1 MIFGKHLLTA
11 ALALVLA
18 IAHCLPALAEPKI
31 YIDLSAPAA
40 RKIPLAIQ
48 GFGYIGKDGANEP
61 VVKEIAKEIVDA
73 LRSDLLF
80 SNLFGIIDE
89 KAHPSTLQEP
99 HDTVADFEKWRQ
111 AGADGLIKG
120 GFSVE
125 GGRLTIEIRYF
136 DCLSEKQVTGRRFT
150 GSVAN
155 ARRVVHYFSD
165 MLHEELTG
173 ERGIFTTRI
182 MFVSPKS
189 GNKEVYIADY
199 DGKNAIQITRNGSTN
214 LFPQWAPDG
223 KSVIYVS
230 YKKRFPFLYRLDLA
244 TGKDTVISSR
254 PGVNI
259 GARFSP
265 DGTKIALTLSG
276 PKSPEL
282 NLLDLKTGGYTRLTD
297 NYAIDISPAWSA
309 DGSALAFVSD
319 SAGNPNIFMLNFS
332 DNKPKRLTYTGA
344 FNASP
349 AWSPDSGR
357 IAFARQDN
365 GRFNIWVMDPDG
377 SDAAQLTFEGNNK
390 NPSWSPD
397 GRHLIFSSES
407 RGQSSLYIMRPD
419 GTGLTRLSTG
429 IGNETAP
436 VWSPL
441 PLPLQR

>member
-1 MIFGKHLLTA
+1 MVFGKYLSIFAVALTMT
-11 ALALVLA
+11 V
-18 IAHCLPALAEPKI
+18 AHCLPAQAEPKV

-40 RKIPLAIQ
+40 KKIPLAIQ
-48 GFGYIGKDGANEP
+48 EFRYIGKDGANEP
-61 VVKEIAKEIVDA
+61 VVKEISKELVDA
-73 LRSDLLF
+73 LRSDLVF

-89 KAHPSTLQEP
+89 KAHPSTAQEP
-99 HDTVADFEKWRQ
+99 ADTVADFAKWRK
-111 AGADGLIKG
+111 AGVDALIKG

-125 GGRLTIEIRYF
+125 GGRLTVEARYF
-136 DCLSEKQVTGRRFT
+136 DCLSEKQVAGRKFT

-155 ARRVVHYFSD
+155 ARRIMHYFSD

-182 MFVSPKS
+182 MFVSARG

-199 DGKNAIQITRNGSTN
+199 DGKNAVQVTRNGSTN

-230 YKKRFPFLYRLDLA
+230 YKRRFPFLYRLDLT
-244 TGKDTVISSR
+244 TGRDAVISSR
-254 PGVNI
+254 PGINI

-276 PKSPEL
+276 PRSPEL
-282 NLLDLKTGGYTRLTD
+282 NLLDLKTGEYTRLTD
-297 NYAIDISPAWSA
+297 NYSIDVSPAWSPT
-309 DGSALAFVSD
+309 GNALAFVSD
-319 SAGNPNIFMLNFS
+319 SAGNPQIFMLEFS
-332 DNKPKRLTYTGA
+332 DMKLKRLTYGGA
-344 FNASP
+344 FNTSP
-349 AWSPDSGR
+349 SWSPDGRR

-365 GRFNIWVMDPDG
+365 GRFNIWAMDPDG
-377 SDAAQLTFEGNNK
+377 SDSAQLTFEGNNK

-397 GRHLIFSSES
+397 GRYLIFSSES
-407 RGQSSLYIMRPD
+407 RGQSSLYMMRRD

-436 VWSPL
+436 VWSPFL
-441 PLPLQR
+441 R